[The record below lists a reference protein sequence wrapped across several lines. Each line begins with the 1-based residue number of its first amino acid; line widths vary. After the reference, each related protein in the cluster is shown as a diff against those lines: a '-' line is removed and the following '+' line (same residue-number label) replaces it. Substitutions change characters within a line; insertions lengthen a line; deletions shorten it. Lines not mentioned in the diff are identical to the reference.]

1 MVVCIRIWMWMWII
15 AVTTIVATVNNVVV
29 VWMWMWTRWWVI
41 GLTIAHDDNDL
52 RLSAAWDWRAS
63 HQVPL
68 GQDRYWAMVRLQ
80 GAVFKRQPR

>member
-1 MVVCIRIWMWMWII
+1 MHTDMDVDVDNSRNHYSSHRKQRGGRMDMDVDTVVGNRVDHCP
-15 AVTTIVATVNNVVV
+15 
-29 VWMWMWTRWWVI
+29 
-41 GLTIAHDDNDL
+41 DDNDL

-80 GAVFKRQPR
+80 DAVFKRQPR